1 MDVTKIV
8 GIEVASRDTAKTVHK
23 ALETRVDEDSLEI
36 AELSLVFKNEKGHIK
51 QHYYGTSNFR
61 LGAEI
66 GGVASVA
73 TMGAAVVGL
82 ISPILIIGL
91 APAVITGGFIGHFFT
106 KHFVGKDFLKD
117 IGQGLDQGR
126 GYILVATDDAGAE
139 FIVNDSVAA
148 GHKVA
153 TIDVTAQFV
162 EDLAK
167 AHEEAATADA
177 SAASE

>member
-8 GIEVASRDTAKTVHK
+8 GIEVASRDSAKTVHK
-23 ALETRVDEDSLEI
+23 ALETRIDEESLEI

-51 QHYYGTSNFR
+51 QHYYGTSGFR

-73 TMGAAVVGL
+73 TIGLFVVGL
-82 ISPILIIGL
+82 INPIFMIGL
-91 APAVITGGFIGHFFT
+91 MPGVVTGGFVGHFFT

-126 GYILVATDDAGAE
+126 GYVLVATDNAGAE
-139 FIVNDSVAA
+139 FIANDSVAA

-153 TIDVTAQFV
+153 TIDVTPEFV

-167 AHEEAATADA
+167 AHEEAT
-177 SAASE
+177 SAEDSA